1 VSALAIPLS
10 RIRPC
15 LEGVI
20 PSPIAT
26 CSASG
31 IPNVTYLSIVR
42 MVDDDHVA
50 LSFQFFSKTR
60 VNVGENPRAQVIVV
74 DPGSLRQF
82 RLDLRFERSETAGP
96 LFESMRTQL
105 AAIASQTGMAKVFV
119 LRGVD
124 VYRVLACEAI
134 GEHDGVDAA
143 PARDPVETLD
153 AFTRRIA
160 ACPDLEALLGGS
172 LEALEDAF
180 GYASSF
186 LMLVD
191 ETGNRLFTIA
201 SRGYPASG
209 VGSEV
214 TLGEGLLGVA
224 AQKRTIVRSTN
235 LARDLVL
242 SRAVRT
248 AIEQQDAQGAAALER
263 EIPLPGLPGAL
274 SQVAVPLLTQDQLL
288 GLLCVQSERPGFF
301 LESDARLVGVA
312 CRHLSSLLTLLE
324 ARAEQAPE
332 SVPQGPDPAGAAHGQ
347 AVVKYYESDDS
358 VFIDDVYVIKGVAGR
373 ILWKLA
379 SSYVEEGRRE
389 FTNKQIRLDA
399 TLQLPDFKDNLEARL
414 ILLRRRLE
422 ERCEFLRLART
433 GRGRFRFEA
442 ERRLVLAAQP

>member
-1 VSALAIPLS
+1 MSALAIPLS

-20 PSPIAT
+20 PSPFAT

-60 VNVGENPRAQVIVV
+60 RNVGENPRAQVIVV

-82 RLDLRFERSETAGP
+82 RLDLLFERSETEGA

-134 GEHDGVDAA
+134 GEHDGVDTA
-143 PARDPVETLD
+143 PARDAVEALD
-153 AFTRRIA
+153 TFTRRIA
-160 ACPDLEALLGGS
+160 ACADLESLLGGS

-186 LMLVD
+186 LMLAD
-191 ETGNRLFTIA
+191 ETGSRLFTIA

-214 TLGEGLLGVA
+214 ALGEGLLGVA

-248 AIEQQDAQGAAALER
+248 AIVQQDARGAAALER

-274 SQVAVPLLTQDQLL
+274 SQLAVPLVAQDQLL
-288 GLLCVQSERPGFF
+288 GLLCIQSERPGAF
-301 LESDARLVGVA
+301 LESDARLVDVA
-312 CRHLSSLLTLLE
+312 CRHLSSLLTLLQ

-332 SVPQGPDPAGAAHGQ
+332 SVPHAPAPAGDAHGQ

-358 VFIDDVYVIKGVAGR
+358 IFIDDVYLIKGVAGR
-373 ILWKLA
+373 ILWRLA

-389 FTNKQIRLDA
+389 FTNKQIRLDT

-433 GRGRFRFEA
+433 GRRGRVHGGVRP
-442 ERRLVLAAQP
+442 VP